1 MAMSQSERNAILSKW
16 MKPSSESEQ
25 TRQERAET
33 MVRAAIAAN
42 EKLKRSN
49 LLIYTKGS
57 YPNNTNVRLDSDVD
71 VVVELQECFY
81 YGYRS
86 GVTPST
92 TAPAPYVGNWTP
104 RDWRAEVKTALATA
118 FGSGSIDTSSKIAI
132 EVNEVPG
139 SRPSADVVPSFAYH
153 LYNETDRR
161 TNEVGS
167 CVFPSDGAE
176 KIVNWPNQ
184 QLTNGRK
191 LNNDSGGRYK
201 DYVRILKNTEN
212 YLAAQGTIK
221 LLPSYLMEC
230 LIYNVPTAVLSTGN
244 LDAGFRATL
253 VELWKQLGAEDTET
267 KMVEPNWLKYL
278 FTTKKK
284 WTLQDAKDLV
294 QVTWSYFEY

>member
-1 MAMSQSERNAILSKW
+1 MTMSPSERNAILSKW

-25 TRQERAET
+25 TRQDRAET
-33 MVRAAIAAN
+33 MVRTAITAN
-42 EKLKRSN
+42 AKLKSAN

-71 VVVELQECFY
+71 VVVELQECAY

-92 TAPAPYVGNWTP
+92 TAPAPYVGSWTP
-104 RDWRAEVKTALATA
+104 SDWRSEVKAALVTA
-118 FGSGSIDTSSKIAI
+118 FGSDSIDSSSKIAI
-132 EVNEVPG
+132 EVNEVSG

-153 LYNETDRR
+153 LYNDTDRR
-161 TNEVGS
+161 TKEVGS
-167 CVFPSDGAE
+167 CVFPSDGAD

-184 QLTNGRK
+184 QLINGRK
-191 LNNDSGGRYK
+191 LNTDSGGRYK

-212 YLAAQGTIK
+212 YLSSQGTIK
-221 LLPSYLMEC
+221 VLPSYLMEC
-230 LIYNVPTAVLSTGN
+230 LTYNVPTAVLSTGN

-253 VELWKQLGAEDTET
+253 VELWRQLGVEDTET

-278 FTTKKK
+278 FTTAKK

-294 QVTWSYFEY
+294 QATWSYFEY